1 MIKFIIMSLISAGV
15 VALASLIWPK
25 LTASPRPQVLQ
36 DIHDA
41 VVKTQ
46 AGNRAEDILGET
58 HDSEGGTPVNL
69 PALVAS
75 AGANL
80 ISGIGQKTSD
90 IISTQAAAVVL
101 NQYRQ
106 LPSTAQEVLQQ
117 AIRETAQQ
125 LIPGLVPQAVIDA
138 LEVIEIHHPDGER

>member
-1 MIKFIIMSLISAGV
+1 MIKFIIVSLISAGV

-46 AGNRAEDILGET
+46 VGNQAENILGVV

-69 PALVAS
+69 PALA
-75 AGANL
+75 AGIGENL

-117 AIRETAQQ
+117 AICK
-125 LIPGLVPQAVIDA
+125 P
-138 LEVIEIHHPDGER
+138 